1 MTDSKDRARI
11 EADVKSCYSTW
22 ASDYFA
28 DYYADP
34 KAYPPVHVDII
45 RDVLR
50 AAGAKTLLDA
60 GCGPAS
66 MLCGLFDMGLDLYGF
81 DLTPE
86 MVEVARQVVATR
98 NIPASHIWEGSVAE
112 RAHFRR
118 PGVTPEAF
126 DAAIC
131 MGVFPHLSDET
142 ETDALANLHAAVKPG
157 GLVAVEARNQ
167 LFSLFTLNRYSF
179 DFISS
184 ELVRVPA
191 LRERVADKALLDN
204 VLEQMKD
211 HFRMD
216 LPPIRGGKADEPG
229 YDEVLSRTH
238 NPFELRKKVEQ
249 SGFSDVELLF
259 YHYHCLPPMFEKA
272 MPEEFRRQSVAM
284 EDPRDWRGHFMAS
297 AFIVTGIRR

>member
-1 MTDSKDRARI
+1 MAESDDRARI

-45 RDVLR
+45 RNLLR
-50 AAGAKTLLDA
+50 TAGTRTLLDA

-66 MLCGLFDMGLDLYGF
+66 MLRGLFDMGIDLYGF

-86 MVEVARQVVATR
+86 MVEVARQVVAR
-98 NIPASHIWEGSVAE
+98 RDIPGSHIWEGSVAE
-112 RAHFRR
+112 PAHFHR
-118 PGVTPEAF
+118 PGITPAAY

-131 MGVFPHLSDET
+131 MGVFPHLPDEV
-142 ETDALANLHAAVKPG
+142 ETAALANLHAALKPG
-157 GLVAVEARNQ
+157 GTVAVEARNQ

-184 ELVRVPA
+184 ELMRAPS
-191 LRERVADKALLDN
+191 LRDRMADGNLLDS
-204 VLEQMKD
+204 VLEQMKG

-238 NPFELRKKVEQ
+238 NPFELRRKVEQ
-249 SGFSDVELLF
+249 VGFSDVELLF

-272 MPEEFRRQSVAM
+272 MPEEFRRLSVAM

-297 AFIVTGIRR
+297 AFIVTGVRK